1 MDTEQN
7 YSASVDTR
15 LLASTFTSYW
25 VKFHFSLVGLFSVK
39 ANRGRV
45 GSTSP
50 SRGPGF
56 IIVVGRR
63 NTTFVTAGVFKM
75 FASS

>member
-1 MDTEQN
+1 M
-7 YSASVDTR
+7 DTR

-39 ANRGRV
+39 VNRGRV
-45 GSTSP
+45 GSTTP
-50 SRGPGF
+50 ARGPGF
-56 IIVVGRR
+56 IFVVGRR
-63 NTTFVTAGVFKM
+63 NRTFVMAGVFKM